1 MSVGRR
7 NAVSIVLLAFVAA
20 TVAVL
25 GVNEFRHARAVR
37 AAGSSQGAASP
48 DRGRERDRTILVSYF
63 HTATRCTS
71 CLLIEDY
78 TSTTVRS
85 AFPGQ
90 LADGKVKWR
99 VVNTDEP
106 ANAHF
111 VKDYGLYTKTVIVSE
126 IRDGK
131 EVRWKNLDQV
141 WHLLDDAPG
150 FQAYVEKEVR
160 SFLEPA

>member
-1 MSVGRR
+1 MSISRKNALSALLLLFVATTVAAFAVKEVSHARKLKTAEVTRASALPAPAVGR
-7 NAVSIVLLAFVAA
+7 
-20 TVAVL
+20 TV
-25 GVNEFRHARAVR
+25 
-37 AAGSSQGAASP
+37 
-48 DRGRERDRTILVSYF
+48 LVSYF
-63 HTATRCTS
+63 HTKTRCTS

-78 TSTTVRS
+78 TSTTMKT
-85 AFPGQ
+85 AFPGP

-99 VVNTDEP
+99 VVDTDEP

-111 VKDYGLYTKTVIVSE
+111 VKDYALYTKSVIVSE
-126 IRDGK
+126 LKDGR